1 MKQAETLV
9 AQVTQ
14 AELMDEQQLNRE
26 VTDSFR
32 PRPWSSRTMKTTPPP
47 VSSASC

>member
-9 AQVTQ
+9 AQVPQ

-26 VTDSFR
+26 DRKSV
-32 PRPWSSRTMKTTPPP
+32 
-47 VSSASC
+47 V